1 MDISRLR
8 ANWRPLYLGSV
19 AVAAAA
25 SYLAWPALPRPRV
38 EQIAF
43 VAGWAAVSMGYAL
56 LAWRARRED
65 SPWRTFD
72 TLAGIALGQIAVYEA
87 FLPGTGRVVTPA
99 VLGMIVAGV
108 AFGISLRATRRIA
121 QPPVRALPGEIG
133 SGPPPAQREAAERVK
148 GRARVKW

>member
-8 ANWRPLYLGSV
+8 AGWRPLYLGSV
-19 AVAAAA
+19 AVAAAV

-43 VAGWAAVSMGYAL
+43 VAGWAVVSMGYAL
-56 LAWRARRED
+56 LGWRTRRED

-72 TLAGIALGQIAVYEA
+72 TLTAIALGEIAAYEA
-87 FLPGTGRVVTPA
+87 IVPGTGRVVTPA

-108 AFGISLRATRRIA
+108 AFSVSLRATRRNP
-121 QPPVRALPGEIG
+121 QPPAHALPGETG
-133 SGPPPAQREAAERVK
+133 SDPRLAQREAAERAK